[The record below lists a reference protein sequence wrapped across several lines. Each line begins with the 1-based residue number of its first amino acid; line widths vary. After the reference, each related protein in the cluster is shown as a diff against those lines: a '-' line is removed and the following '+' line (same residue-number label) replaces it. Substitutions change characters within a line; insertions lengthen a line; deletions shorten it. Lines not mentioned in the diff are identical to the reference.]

1 MSMCVCANHT
11 EGNSD
16 AVVWSQGVVVGVS
29 QLLTDFADRHPE
41 CFGSVCQ
48 DCQLH
53 VGRDFVLYTALAPAP
68 RTMLAVTSC
77 SINIY

>member
-1 MSMCVCANHT
+1 MFVQITPREIVMQSSFGHRGWGVGCLSCSQILKTGIQNVLGQCVKT
-11 EGNSD
+11 
-16 AVVWSQGVVVGVS
+16 
-29 QLLTDFADRHPE
+29 
-41 CFGSVCQ
+41 
-48 DCQLH
+48 QLH